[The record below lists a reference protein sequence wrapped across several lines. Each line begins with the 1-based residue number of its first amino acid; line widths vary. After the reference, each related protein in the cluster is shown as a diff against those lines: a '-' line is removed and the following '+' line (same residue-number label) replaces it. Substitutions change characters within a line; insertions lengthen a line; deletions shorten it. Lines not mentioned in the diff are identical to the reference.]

1 MRLSPREE
9 DHLVLHAAGAL
20 AQKRLARGLRLNYTE
35 AVALLATQVL
45 EFIRDGRTVAELMT
59 LGAQMLGRRQ
69 VMDGVASMLDEVQ
82 VEGTF
87 PDGTKLVTIH
97 HPIANVDGDLSLALY
112 GSFLPI
118 PALDKFGP
126 LQPSIVPGEVT
137 TEDSEIVLNAGRK
150 ARVLQITNLTDR
162 PIQVGSH
169 YHLIEANPYL
179 EMDRKLAYGHRLNIA
194 SGTAVRFEP
203 GDQKTVSIVPIA
215 GNKIITGGNNL
226 ASGVVDES
234 KVDAIVAKAVA
245 QGFRHKPLELSALPA
260 NVQQP
265 EFGICKI
272 PRSVYAQTYGPT
284 TGDVIRLGD
293 MELYVAVE
301 KDMTVYG
308 DECKFGGGKVLREGL
323 GQASG
328 VGAKQVLDT
337 IITNALI
344 IDYTGIY
351 KADVG
356 LKDGMI
362 SGIGKGGNPDVMEGV
377 MPNMIVGVNTEVI
390 AGEGL
395 ILTAGGFD
403 AHVHFIC
410 PQLCTEAISAGLTTL
425 VGGGTGPATGTNA
438 TTCTPGPNHMKL
450 MLHATDS
457 IPMNIGLTSKGN
469 TSLPEGLQDT
479 IDAGA
484 VGMKLHEDWG
494 TTPAAIDNCL
504 NVAEANDIQVT
515 IHTDTLNESCCVE
528 HTIAAFKGRTIHTY
542 HSEGA
547 GGGHAPD
554 IVTVCGELNVLP
566 SSTNPTRPYTRNTI
580 DEHVDM
586 LVRLRSLSDCCVV
599 CSHVLP

>member
-9 DHLVLHAAGAL
+9 DHLMLHAAGAL

-35 AVALLATQVL
+35 SVALLATQVL
-45 EFIRDGRTVAELMT
+45 EFIRDGKSVAELMT
-59 LGAQMLGRRQ
+59 LGAQLLGRRQ
-69 VMDGVASMLDEVQ
+69 VMPGVADMLDEVQ

-87 PDGTKLVTIH
+87 PDGTKLVTVH
-97 HPIANVDGDLSLALY
+97 HPIANLDGDLALALY
-112 GSFLPI
+112 GSFLPV
-118 PALDKFGP
+118 PSLEVFGV
-126 LQPSIVPGEVT
+126 SESEVSAPGAIIT
-137 TEDSEIVLNAGRK
+137 SDDAIVLNAGRS
-150 ARVLQITNLTDR
+150 ARALQITNLTDR

-169 YHLIEANPYL
+169 YHLIETNPYL

-203 GDQKTVSIVPIA
+203 GDTKTVSVVPI
-215 GNKIITGGNNL
+215 GGKQIITGGNNL
-226 ASGVVDES
+226 ATGPVAVD

-245 QGFRHKPLELSALPA
+245 QGFHHKPLDLALLPPSATKPD
-260 NVQQP
+260 
-265 EFGICKI
+265 FGICTI
-272 PRSVYAQTYGPT
+272 PKSVYAQTYGPT
-284 TGDVIRLGD
+284 TGDVVRLGD
-293 MELYVAVE
+293 MQLYVSVE
-301 KDMTVYG
+301 RDYTVYG
-308 DECKFGGGKVLREGL
+308 DECKFGGGKVLREGM
-323 GQASG
+323 GQATG
-328 VGAKQVLDT
+328 VTASQVLDT
-337 IITNALI
+337 IITNALV

-351 KADVG
+351 KADIG
-356 LKDGMI
+356 LKDGLI
-362 SGIGKGGNPDVMEGV
+362 SGIGKGGNPDVMDGV

-410 PQLCTEAISAGLTTL
+410 PQLCTEAISSGLTTL

-438 TTCTPGPNHMKL
+438 TTCTPGPNHMQL
-450 MLHATDS
+450 MLQATDS
-457 IPMNIGLTSKGN
+457 FPINIGLTGKGN
-469 TSLPEGLQDT
+469 TSSPEGLQD
-479 IDAGA
+479 IISAGA
-484 VGMKLHEDWG
+484 VGLKLHEDWG
-494 TTPAAIDNCL
+494 TTPAAIE
-504 NVAEANDIQVT
+504 VAEENDIQVT

-586 LVRLRSLSDCCVV
+586 LVRSVV
-599 CSHVLP
+599 W